1 MKKVVTISQIVVM
14 GGDGKPKFLSHDNKE
29 TEFKREV
36 AENEIMRDSV
46 DHTFEYYGLDTTD
59 LEKTVIKIDDESEPG
74 CLNVWCRLEV
84 DPISLLE
91 FLVGEGKD
99 SGLELIDIEG

>member
-1 MKKVVTISQIVVM
+1 
-14 GGDGKPKFLSHDNKE
+14 
-29 TEFKREV
+29 
-36 AENEIMRDSV
+36 MRDSV

-59 LEKTVIKIDDESEPG
+59 LEKILIKIDDESEPG
-74 CLNVWCRLEV
+74 CLNAWYRLEV

-91 FLVGEGKD
+91 FLVGEGRD

>member
-1 MKKVVTISQIVVM
+1 MKRVVTISQVVVM
-14 GGDGKPKFLSHDNKE
+14 GGDGKPKFLSHNKE

-46 DHTFEYYGLDTTD
+46 DHTFEHYGLDTTD
-59 LEKTVIKIDDESEPG
+59 LEKILVKVDDESEPG
-74 CLNVWCRLEV
+74 CLNVWYRLEV

-91 FLVGEGKD
+91 FLVGEGRN

>member
-1 MKKVVTISQIVVM
+1 MKKVVTISQVVVM
-14 GGDGKPKFLSHDNKE
+14 GGDGKPKFLSHNKE

-36 AENEIMRDSV
+36 AENETMRDSV
-46 DHTFEYYGLDTTD
+46 DHTFEHYGLDTTD
-59 LEKTVIKIDDESEPG
+59 LEKILVKVDDESEQG
-74 CLNVWCRLEV
+74 CLNVWYRLEV

-91 FLVGEGKD
+91 FLVGEGRN

>member
-1 MKKVVTISQIVVM
+1 MKKVVTISQVVVM
-14 GGDGKPKFLSHDNKE
+14 GGDGKPKFLSHNKE

-36 AENEIMRDSV
+36 AENEMMRDSI
-46 DHTFEYYGLDTTD
+46 DHTFEHYGLDTTD
-59 LEKTVIKIDDESEPG
+59 LEKILVKVDDESEPG
-74 CLNVWCRLEV
+74 CLNVWYRLEV

-91 FLVGEGKD
+91 FLVGEGRN

>member
-1 MKKVVTISQIVVM
+1 MKKVVTVSQVVVM

-29 TEFKREV
+29 TGFKREV
-36 AENEIMRDSV
+36 EENETIIDSV
-46 DHTFEYYGLDTTD
+46 NHTFEHYRLDTTD
-59 LEKTVIKIDDESEPG
+59 LEKILVRVDDESEPG
-74 CLNVWCRLEV
+74 CLNVWYRLEV

-91 FLVGEGKD
+91 FLVGEGRD